1 MPHRW
6 IDSIAGADLFS
17 IFFDKMDSELR
28 RSSTRDHIKK
38 RELSIDLS
46 NLATSYVRQNNAL
59 RKTLRRLEQE
69 NQKQMK
75 SIDGDIWELQKF
87 MQELTCV
94 TAMSAEDIMP
104 YWQRKPKERR
114 TNTSIDETL
123 SGISQTGS
131 ESETSL
137 NTDSLLPTAPSI
149 TATGQSVGNDETRNE
164 EPLADNLDRQSNSF
178 WRMHERRRC
187 SSVGEMSSDT
197 QERLKTFAVCNQPL
211 LYRRRSLDAEK
222 HVQSLLHRRK
232 SSDAGNQPLLQ
243 QRRSLTAGNEPC
255 FHPSKS
261 LDLINEAGI
270 NMSFERNAQKAGTGE
285 PTHVRKNNRLKVWD
299 RNEQLTTNTKVTD
312 SNSDKGFNFEN
323 ENGSCRKYS
332 MFYQRPPSFVIEEA
346 IVETDEVDRDFH
358 SPRTAKS
365 EFAVTRCR
373 RNTQLQRRWQ
383 TTGAKKYL

>member
-1 MPHRW
+1 MDRFNCRRRPFLH
-6 IDSIAGADLFS
+6 
-17 IFFDKMDSELR
+17 FFNKMDSELR

-38 RELSIDLS
+38 SELPIDLS
-46 NLATSYVRQNNAL
+46 NLATTYVRQNNDL

-87 MQELTCV
+87 MQELKCV

-104 YWQRKPKERR
+104 FWQRKPKERR
-114 TNTSIDETL
+114 DNTSIDETL
-123 SGISQTGS
+123 SGISQTDS
-131 ESETSL
+131 QSETSL
-137 NTDSLLPTAPSI
+137 NTDSLPPTAPSI
-149 TATGQSVGNDETRNE
+149 TATGQSVGNDETRNDETRNE
-164 EPLADNLDRQSNSF
+164 EPLADNLDRQRNSF
-178 WRMHERRRC
+178 WRMHKRRRS

-197 QERLKTFAVCNQPL
+197 QERLKTFAVYNQPL

-255 FHPSKS
+255 FHRSKS
-261 LDLINEAGI
+261 LDLIKEAGI
-270 NMSFERNAQKAGTGE
+270 NMSFERNAQKAGE
-285 PTHVRKNNRLKVWD
+285 PAHVRKNK
-299 RNEQLTTNTKVTD
+299 QLTTTTKVTD
-312 SNSDKGFNFEN
+312 SNSDKSFNFEN
-323 ENGSCRKYS
+323 ENGSCRKYLA
-332 MFYQRPPSFVIEEA
+332 FYQRPPFFVIEEA

-373 RNTQLQRRWQ
+373 RNTQLERRWQ

>member
-28 RSSTRDHIKK
+28 GSSTRDHIKK

-46 NLATSYVRQNNAL
+46 NLGTSYVRQNNDL

-75 SIDGDIWELQKF
+75 CIDGDIWELQKF
-87 MQELTCV
+87 MQELKCV

-104 YWQRKPKERR
+104 FWQRKPKERR
-114 TNTSIDETL
+114 ANTSIDGTL

-137 NTDSLLPTAPSI
+137 NTDSLPPTAPSI

-232 SSDAGNQPLLQ
+232 SSDAGNQPFIQ
-243 QRRSLTAGNEPC
+243 QRRSLTAGNEAC
-255 FHPSKS
+255 FHRSKS
-261 LDLINEAGI
+261 LDLIKEAGI
-270 NMSFERNAQKAGTGE
+270 NMSFERNAQKAGE
-285 PTHVRKNNRLKVWD
+285 PAHVRKNNRVKVWD
-299 RNEQLTTNTKVTD
+299 RNEQLTTTTKVTD
-312 SNSDKGFNFEN
+312 SNSDKSFNFEN

-332 MFYQRPPSFVIEEA
+332 VFYQRPPSFVIEEA

-358 SPRTAKS
+358 SPRAAKS
-365 EFAVTRCR
+365 GEFAITKRR
-373 RNTQLQRRWQ
+373 RNTQLERRWQ
-383 TTGAKKYL
+383 STGAKKYL